1 MRTCTN
7 NANVPW
13 QKDNTDSFM
22 SVEIQEQRKK
32 KKKNKW
38 IWAKYILVA
47 QNINFKTDGE
57 RTKKF
62 KIRFEQLI
70 MLSLAMI
77 KTLDGEKADLE

>member
-1 MRTCTN
+1 M
-7 NANVPW
+7 PW

-22 SVEIQEQRKK
+22 SVEIQEQRK

-57 RTKKF
+57 RIKEF

-70 MLSLAMI
+70 RLSLAMI